1 MQFHSQKELQQNRKK
16 VERLPDST
24 AYDYVF
30 RPREL
35 QRLCYYE
42 YMMKYKK
49 GFKTFKRIN
58 REQDLEISGNAD
70 CNDED
75 EESSVQFEFQDGHPG
90 KRYAFLTERKFPVI
104 PTIMMRNGRLCD
116 VELLEIGNSSPS
128 FNTARYRENYA
139 EQALMM
145 FFPITAAVDDLKFNG
160 SHWEKFMA
168 VGGTKCYDAE
178 LDSQDETP
186 AECMWEYGKKILE
199 NIQTRKT
206 VKSK

>member
-1 MQFHSQKELQQNRKK
+1 MAGLHCL
-16 VERLPDST
+16 RLCVPP
-24 AYDYVF
+24 A
-30 RPREL
+30 RL

-49 GFKTFKRIN
+49 GLKTFKRIN

-70 CNDED
+70 CDDNDE
-75 EESSVQFEFQDGHPG
+75 EESSIQFEFQDGHPG

-116 VELLEIGNSSPS
+116 VELLEIGNNSPS

-139 EQALMM
+139 KQALMM
-145 FFPITAAVDDLKFNG
+145 FFPITAVDDLKFNG
-160 SHWEKFMA
+160 SDWEKFMA
-168 VGGTKCYDAE
+168 VGGTKCYDAK

-199 NIQTRKT
+199 NI
-206 VKSK
+206 